1 MSSWCETKMNNI
13 KILDCTLRE
22 APLEK
27 LMWGTSAIR
36 KILDGLHNARID
48 IIEVGFLKNEVY
60 QMGSTSF
67 QKVEEIKPYLL
78 NKDKNITYVAL
89 VDYGRYDIKNLS
101 DYDGESIDAIRVCFK
116 HSEIDD
122 VLAYAQK
129 IREKGYNVC
138 IQHVDTM
145 GYTDEEISSFID
157 KINEFS
163 PLAYSIVDTF
173 GAMYSDELLHFVAMV
188 SEKLDKNI
196 MLGLHVHNNLLLAD
210 ANVQTFVQM
219 LGGERRIIVDASLY
233 GCGRGAGNAHTELVA
248 QYINKKYSGN
258 YDVDEIL
265 DLIDTVINVAQQKTN
280 WGYTI
285 PYFIS
290 GMYNAHTFNVK
301 HLLKRH
307 NIKSRDLRAIIEKL
321 DEKKKKEYDYQL
333 LDKLYIEYFDRYV
346 DDDDAIDSLKR
357 IFGEKKVLFLGPG
370 ETVRTK
376 KDDIVSFIYQ
386 NNPIII
392 GINNIID
399 GYKLDYLFCSSSI
412 RYHNLKYQDIEMCG
426 EPKLILTS
434 NIVDESKTNEIL
446 VNYSSLIQPGWVNV
460 DSSFILAI
468 RLLIRCGIFEV
479 YIAGMDGYRDFGTSF
494 YKNELDTNL
503 DKESRDLSTEDNISM
518 LKDIISHYP
527 QFRMHFLTE
536 TVYSEV
542 TESK

>member
-1 MSSWCETKMNNI
+1 MNNI

-22 APLEK
+22 APLEQ
-27 LMWGTSAIR
+27 LMWGTASIR
-36 KILDGLHNARID
+36 KILDGLQKAGID
-48 IIEVGFLKNEVY
+48 IIEVGFLKNEAY
-60 QMGSTSF
+60 QVGSTSF
-67 QKVEEIKPYLL
+67 QTVEEIKPYLVD
-78 NKDKNITYVAL
+78 KDKNITYVAL
-89 VDYGRYDIKNLS
+89 VDYGRYDIDNLS

-116 HSEIDD
+116 HAEIDK

-129 IREKGYNVC
+129 IRDKGYGVC

-145 GYTDEEISSFID
+145 GYTDEEITLFIEEV
-157 KINEFS
+157 NRFN

-173 GAMYSDELLHFVAMV
+173 GAMYSDELQHYITLV
-188 SEKLDKNI
+188 SQKLDKNI
-196 MLGLHVHNNLLLAD
+196 MLGLHAHNNLLLAD
-210 ANVQTFVQM
+210 ANAQTFVQL
-219 LGGERRIIVDASLY
+219 LGNERRIIVDVSLY
-233 GCGRGAGNAHTELVA
+233 GCGRGAGNAHTELIT
-248 QYINKKYSGN
+248 QYLNRKHKGN
-258 YDVDEIL
+258 YDIDEIL
-265 DLIDTVINVAQQKTN
+265 DLIDTVINATQKKTN
-280 WGYTI
+280 WGYSI

-346 DDDDAIDSLKR
+346 DDKDAIDKLKNMFDGR
-357 IFGEKKVLFLGPG
+357 KILFLGPG
-370 ETVRTK
+370 ETVCTQK
-376 KDDIVSFIYQ
+376 KDILSFIMQ
-386 NNPIII
+386 NNPIVI
-392 GINNIID
+392 GINNMID
-399 GYKLDYLFCSSSI
+399 GYKLDFLFYSSSI
-412 RYHNLKYQDIEMCG
+412 RYQNLKYQDIEMCV
-426 EPKLILTS
+426 EPQIIVTS
-434 NIVDESKTNEIL
+434 NIVNKSKINEIV

-479 YIAGMDGYRDFGTSF
+479 YVAGMDGYREFGNSF

-518 LKDIISHYP
+518 LKNIISNYP
-527 QFRMHFLTE
+527 QFRMYFLTE
-536 TVYSEV
+536 TVYNGV

>member
-1 MSSWCETKMNNI
+1 MDNI

-27 LMWGTSAIR
+27 LMWGASSIR
-36 KILDGLHNARID
+36 KILDGLQNAGID
-48 IIEVGFLKNEVY
+48 IIEVGFLKNEAY

-67 QKVEEIKPYLL
+67 QTVEEIKPYLL
-78 NKDKNITYVAL
+78 NKEKNIKYVAL
-89 VDYGRYDIKNLS
+89 VDYGRYDINNLS

-116 HSEIDD
+116 HAEIGN
-122 VLAYAQK
+122 VLTYAQK
-129 IREKGYNVC
+129 IRDKGYDVC

-145 GYTDEEISSFID
+145 GYTDEEITSFID
-157 KINEFS
+157 EVNKFK

-173 GAMYSDELLHFVAMV
+173 GAMYSDELLHYITLV

-196 MLGLHVHNNLLLAD
+196 VLGLHAHNNLLLAD
-210 ANVQTFVQM
+210 SNAQTFVQV
-219 LGGERRIIVDASLY
+219 LGKERRIIVDASLY
-233 GCGRGAGNAHTELVA
+233 GCGRGAGNAHTELIA
-248 QYINKKYSGN
+248 QYLNKKQMGQ

-265 DLIDTVINVAQQKTN
+265 DLIDTVINATQEKTN

-346 DDDDAIDSLKR
+346 DDKETIDKLR
-357 IFGEKKVLFLGPG
+357 HILGGKKILFLGPG

-376 KDDIVSFIYQ
+376 KKDIVSFILQ
-386 NNPIII
+386 NKPVVI

-399 GYKLDYLFCSSSI
+399 GYRLDYLFYSSSI
-412 RYHNLKYQDIEMCG
+412 RYQNLKYQDIEMCG
-426 EPKLILTS
+426 KPKIILTS
-434 NIVDESKTNEIL
+434 NIANENKKSEII
-446 VNYSSLIQPGWVNV
+446 VNYSSLVQAGWVNI

-479 YIAGMDGYRDFGTSF
+479 YVAGMDGYRDFGSSF

-503 DKESRDLSTEDNISM
+503 DKESRNLSTEDNISM
-518 LKDIISHYP
+518 LKNIISNYP

-542 TESK
+542 TASK